1 MPDQQL
7 SKPQARGRKLGH
19 GANHRQNLLIVLEL
33 LLDLAG
39 ENSIE
44 VWKTYAEKTTAH
56 QCKDLQQALAVRW
69 DENKENH
76 LLVTSARRDPA
87 GRDDASIPGETS
99 SVGTL
104 EAIWRCLDKTNR
116 KLVHTGRQVDTK
128 SKTFEIDQIRN
139 ALNLLLE
146 LQLLK
151 EDKFPKRSDK
161 IGENGNG
168 GDGAF
173 SPAALQG
180 GGVNSPVMLLS
191 ESGENRKNDSSEK
204 RSNNPYWSFWIDFSS
219 LTSNSKNKCIELVNE
234 RWEKKWGEKKAAPR
248 TQTTIDPEVK
258 LRAELDDWVSTH
270 LESWRARF
278 DALPDVKDRR
288 IHVPLKATIKLAA
301 DVVEAR
307 PGEAEPR
314 EPTPEDIEA
323 VVAAKGSQM
332 LLIWEEGGAGKT
344 SLAFE
349 IARWGLNRQ
358 LADHHLLPVLVD
370 LADGDGDVVERL
382 HKQLIHVDEE
392 LTLTF
397 VRDLWRHRRLL
408 PIIDHVS
415 ELTDNQRQWLRKA
428 LRPHLVLLTSRQ
440 REGSLFPGWSISEI
454 LPQRLEGK
462 TLFNFFEAYLAAK
475 GKQADGDSATA
486 VLSPEDQIRTR
497 DLLERMV
504 GNKPI
509 TVLLVW
515 MVINK
520 AIDHIAEGRVD
531 LLPSSVPDLML
542 DYVERSG
549 KAIALDNQRLA
560 DGTPLQPGW
569 IQASL
574 KALALA
580 AHRQDDAY
588 RPQNFEWL
596 LAQKALSKIPWDGQA
611 LASETQQRNLLL
623 YLHEKLNLLQSK
635 GGSARNPSYRLAL
648 DPLADYM
655 AALALMEELNGGRD
669 PAAAA
674 LNDSDHYKSVRQ
686 WLDLLDRRLGRE
698 QGDAGPLMRGFLAA
712 CRDGYKELLSR
723 APSSLEPTLQHQWQ
737 ELTFEFARL
746 AGIDP
751 QEERKLE
758 ARHLIRRHAGDL
770 FWANPELLP
779 KAIAELSAFAQEFA
793 GGRELEEA
801 QLPLARTMEKATLP
815 EAVRTAAAEALGRI
829 GGGEAAKALVRMIQ
843 NVNEASV
850 AVRRA
855 AAEALGLVDA
865 SPDNPAA
872 HWDLLKQLLADEAN
886 HLYCETDQAV
896 IDARLPLL
904 QGASRGLQR
913 LAGRCSPFSL
923 PVWGA
928 EKGLE
933 VPMLT
938 LTTSSGALTT
948 EVVTVKVRQLPLP
961 GGLLLELVAI
971 AAGEFLMGSPAQEK
985 GRNAYSHR
993 PEATNVNVEA
1003 QRRVRLPAFAMART
1017 PISQSQWR
1025 AVADLPQVERPLSVD
1040 PAQAKG
1046 AELPVE
1052 CVSWNDAREWCA
1064 RLNRYLGLQ
1073 LAEASVEV
1081 MLPSE
1086 AQWEYACRAG
1096 SDSAFH
1102 FGDTLDPAW
1111 ANYDGNYSYGAGKI
1125 GVYLNRTSPVGAYGL
1140 VNSWGLADLH
1150 GGVWEWCQDLWHPSP
1165 ERAPSDGSAW
1175 LEPAAD
1181 LPEVI
1186 AQSRLLRGGSWNFDP
1201 GNCRSA
1207 FRNNIHPGHQ
1217 HYPVGFRVCCLP
1229 QD

>member
-39 ENSIE
+39 ENSTEI
-44 VWKTYAEKTTAH
+44 WKTYAEKTTAH
-56 QCKDLQQALAVRW
+56 QCKDLQQALTVRW
-69 DENKENH
+69 DQNKENH

-99 SVGTL
+99 GVGTL

-116 KLVHTGRQVDTK
+116 KLVHAGRQVDTK

-146 LQLLK
+146 LQLLN
-151 EDKFPKRSDK
+151 EDKFLKRSDK

-180 GGVNSPVMLLS
+180 GGGVNSPVVLLS
-191 ESGENRKNDSSEK
+191 ENRKNGSSEK

-219 LTSNSKNKCIELVNE
+219 LTNNSKGKCLDLVGEL
-234 RWEKKWGEKKAAPR
+234 WEKKWGEKKPDPR
-248 TQTTIDPEVK
+248 TQITTDPEARLK
-258 LRAELDDWVSTH
+258 AELNAWVSTH

-288 IHVPLKATIKLAA
+288 IHVPLKAAIKLAA
-301 DVVEAR
+301 AVEGAQL
-307 PGEAEPR
+307 GEVEPR
-314 EPTPEDIEA
+314 EPTPEDVKA
-323 VVAAKGSQM
+323 VVAANGSQM

-349 IARWGLNRQ
+349 IARWGLNGK
-358 LADHHLLPVLVD
+358 LADHALLPVLVD
-370 LADGDGDVVERL
+370 PASGDGDVVERL

-392 LTLTF
+392 LTLAF

-415 ELTDNQRQWLRKA
+415 ELTDNQRQWLSGA

-440 REGSLFPGWSISEI
+440 REGNLFSSWSISEI
-454 LPQRLEGK
+454 QPQRLEGK
-462 TLFNFFEAYLAAK
+462 ALFNFFEAYLAAK
-475 GKQADGDSATA
+475 GKQADGESAAA
-486 VLSPEDQIRTR
+486 VLSPEDQMRTR

-531 LLPSSVPDLML
+531 LLPSSVPELML

-549 KAIALDNQRLA
+549 KHIALDNQRLV
-560 DGTPLQPGW
+560 DGTPLQPGL

-580 AHRQDDAY
+580 AHRQEDAY
-588 RPQNFEWL
+588 RPQDFEWP
-596 LAQKALSKIPWDGQA
+596 LAQEALSKIPRDGQA
-611 LASETQQRNLLL
+611 MASDAQQQRHLLL
-623 YLHEKLNLLQSK
+623 YLHEKLNLLQRK
-635 GGSARNPSYRLAL
+635 GGSDRNPSYRLAL
-648 DPLADYM
+648 DPLADYL

-669 PAAAA
+669 PAAVA
-674 LNDSDHYKSVRQ
+674 LHDRDHYKSVRQ

-723 APSSLEPTLQHQWQ
+723 APASLEPKLRHQWQ
-737 ELTFEFARL
+737 ELTFDFARL

-770 FWANPELLP
+770 FWANLELLP
-779 KAIAELSAFAQEFA
+779 KAIAELSAFAQEFV

-815 EAVRTAAAEALGRI
+815 EAVRIAAAEALGRI
-829 GGGEAAKALVRMIQ
+829 GGGEAANALVRMIQ
-843 NVNEASV
+843 NANEPSV

-855 AAEALGLVDA
+855 AAESLGLVDA
-865 SPDNPAA
+865 SLDNPEA
-872 HWDLLKQLLADEAN
+872 HWDLLKGLLAEEAN
-886 HLYCETDQAV
+886 HLHGETNQAV

-923 PVWGA
+923 PTWGD

-938 LTTSSGALTT
+938 LTTSSAAVTT
-948 EVVTVKVRQLPLP
+948 EVVPVKLWQLPLP
-961 GGLLLELVAI
+961 GGLPLELVAI
-971 AAGEFLMGSPAQEK
+971 PEGGFWMGSPEQEE
-985 GRNAYSHR
+985 GRNAYGHL
-993 PEATNVNVEA
+993 PEAMNVDVEA
-1003 QRRVRLPAFAMART
+1003 QRWVRLPAFAMART
-1017 PISQSQWR
+1017 PINQAQWR
-1025 AVADLPQVERPLSVD
+1025 AVADLPQVERQLNVD
-1040 PAQAKG
+1040 PAQVKG

-1052 CVSWNDAREWCA
+1052 CVSWNDANEWCA
-1064 RLNRYLGLQ
+1064 RLNRYLGPH
-1073 LAEASVEV
+1073 LAETSAEV

-1102 FGDTLDPAW
+1102 FGDTIDAAW
-1111 ANYDGNYSYGAGKI
+1111 ANYCGNYTYGNGNP

-1140 VNSWGLADLH
+1140 VNRWGLADMH
-1150 GGVWEWCQDLWHPSP
+1150 GNVWEWCRDRWHPSP
-1165 ERAPSDGSAW
+1165 DEGPTDGSAW
-1175 LEPAAD
+1175 LAPAAD
-1181 LPEVI
+1181 LPGVI
-1186 AQSRLLRGGSWNFDP
+1186 AQRRLLRGGSWNFFP
-1201 GNCRSA
+1201 GFCRSA
-1207 FRNNIHPGHQ
+1207 YRALSHPDFQ
-1217 HYPVGFRVCCLP
+1217 RFNVGFRVCCLP